1 MCRFLTAQ
9 GSAPLASA
17 LFRVKSIVNALCQ
30 ALSFVTCF
38 EVLQDHFL
46 WVSGQLS
53 MAAASSLTPI
63 FAGYVISLLLIL
75 PSSTLPGTR
84 GQKLHL
90 GNNLT
95 NQLSGSPARTPTLEL
110 TQLLM
115 LRLQPYGMSAKQQ
128 VPGSPGPHTVQLSPA
143 KENQGEVFDTRPS
156 SETVPPMPY
165 LASWGLLSILLLPSA
180 EPKNRALLK
189 KEQQILSGTWI
200 IGTDQ
205 DTPVSHRSELQ
216 QIYTKNTLRPT
227 QVTTK
232 YWYETN
238 CGACPRCV

>member
-1 MCRFLTAQ
+1 M
-9 GSAPLASA
+9 
-17 LFRVKSIVNALCQ
+17 V
-30 ALSFVTCF
+30 
-38 EVLQDHFL
+38 
-46 WVSGQLS
+46 
-53 MAAASSLTPI
+53 AASSLTPI
-63 FAGYVISLLLIL
+63 FAGYVISLPLIL

-128 VPGSPGPHTVQLSPA
+128 VPGSPGPHTFQLSPA

-165 LASWGLLSILLLPSA
+165 LASWGLLSILILPNA
-180 EPKNRALLK
+180 EPKKQSPAQEGTTHTLRNLDYRNRPGHTCKTQERTATNVYQK
-189 KEQQILSGTWI
+189 HFETYTSNNQILVW
-200 IGTDQ
+200 
-205 DTPVSHRSELQ
+205 
-216 QIYTKNTLRPT
+216 N
-227 QVTTK
+227 
-232 YWYETN
+232 
-238 CGACPRCV
+238 